1 MPKKDVWRHM
11 PKEDVRHRIPKRD
24 ASRRMPKRAVCYNPR
39 MKKSTP
45 RSRSVRS
52 EQDLYP
58 RLAGLLERRV
68 PVVLVTVIQASGSA
82 PGKAGAKMIVT
93 ANELHG
99 TVGGGRVEKA
109 ALEHARELLGGPA
122 GPETVRYDVVQD
134 LGMSCG
140 GSMTVLYEPLT
151 PPPRLVIFGAGH
163 VSQALCAVASVAG
176 FDVTVCDERED
187 WLTEDR
193 FPAAQRRV
201 QAGWEEAV
209 DRAEIDD
216 ETFVASITPGHAF
229 DTLVVE
235 TILKRGLAPRY
246 LGVIGSRRKA
256 AVLRKGLVESG
267 VAQETADRIHIPMG
281 LNIGAADPRE
291 IAVSVAAELVA
302 ELRGVERIEPW

>member
-1 MPKKDVWRHM
+1 M
-11 PKEDVRHRIPKRD
+11 KR
-24 ASRRMPKRAVCYNPR
+24 S
-39 MKKSTP
+39 SP

-52 EQDLYP
+52 EQDLFP
-58 RLAGLLERRV
+58 RLAELLEHRV
-68 PVVLVTVIQASGSA
+68 PVVLVTVTQASGSA

-93 ANELHG
+93 ADGLHG

-109 ALEHARELLGGPA
+109 ALEHARELLGGSA

-140 GSMTVLYEPLT
+140 GTMNVLYEPLT
-151 PPPRLVIFGAGH
+151 PPPRLVVFGAGH
-163 VSQALCAVASVAG
+163 ISQALCAVASLAG

-193 FPAAQRRV
+193 FPAAHRRLL
-201 QAGWEEAV
+201 AGWEEAV

-216 ETFVASITPGHAF
+216 QTFVASITPGHAF
-229 DTLVVE
+229 DTRVVE

-256 AVLRKGLVESG
+256 AFLRKGLVEDG
-267 VAQETADRIHIPMG
+267 VAQEIADRLHIPMG
-281 LNIGAADPRE
+281 LNIGAAEPRE
-291 IAVSVAAELVA
+291 IAISITAELVA
-302 ELRGVERIEPW
+302 ELRGVERVEPW